1 MNRPKIKDF
10 FSEDATV
17 GNIQFAFSSEPELY
31 NYIQALDTYID
42 ELEKPET
49 ERDMW
54 KMLDQIN
61 VIMWESYMI
70 KDRPFG
76 RDEGRKIM
84 EVLEQWAERH

>member
-1 MNRPKIKDF
+1 MEETSKNNEPAQLGIG
-10 FSEDATV
+10 AV
-17 GNIQFAFSSEPELY
+17 ISS
-31 NYIQALDTYID
+31 A
-42 ELEKPET
+42 

-76 RDEGRKIM
+76 REDGRKIM
-84 EVLEQWAERH
+84 EVLEQWAERY

>member
-1 MNRPKIKDF
+1 MEYKVQITD
-10 FSEDATV
+10 ETTQLDMGAIV
-17 GNIQFAFSSEPELY
+17 SSS
-31 NYIQALDTYID
+31 
-42 ELEKPET
+42 

-76 RDEGRKIM
+76 REEGRKIM
-84 EVLEQWAERH
+84 EVLDQWAERH

>member
-1 MNRPKIKDF
+1 MAQKKNKPQNTALRKTAVI
-10 FSEDATV
+10 
-17 GNIQFAFSSEPELY
+17 SS
-31 NYIQALDTYID
+31 A
-42 ELEKPET
+42 

-76 RDEGRKIM
+76 KEEGRKIM